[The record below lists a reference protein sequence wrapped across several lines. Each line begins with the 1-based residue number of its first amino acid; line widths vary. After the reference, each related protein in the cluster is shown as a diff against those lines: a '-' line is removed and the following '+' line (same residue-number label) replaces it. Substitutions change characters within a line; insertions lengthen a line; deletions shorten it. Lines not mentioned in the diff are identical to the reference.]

1 MMDPRV
7 KPAGDGPAASSPDD
21 SPQQVAR
28 RIERD
33 ERDAFLR
40 EIFLGALQPIDEGD
54 DLRYPRAAI
63 AHRAHGLHHRAALG
77 GDVVEQDDGAVGLEI
92 AVDLSLGAVV
102 FYLLAHHEAVDG
114 AGAPAARAHRGDDW
128 HRTELEAADR
138 IDVALVREQIAHD
151 LGDEMRPLRVE

>member
-1 MMDPRV
+1 KLLRRMMDPRV

-21 SPQQVAR
+21 SPQQIAR
-28 RIERD
+28 CIECN
-33 ERDAFLR
+33 ERDALLA

-102 FYLLAHHEAVDG
+102 FYLLAHHEAGDG
-114 AGAPAARAHRGDDW
+114 AMAKSCRCRPRESETMITGLGLWVPALARRA
-128 HRTELEAADR
+128 
-138 IDVALVREQIAHD
+138 
-151 LGDEMRPLRVE
+151 RPG